1 MGLPNT
7 ASRITPQEYY
17 RQERVA
23 VEKSDYYQGRVY
35 SMAGGGTRHS
45 IIKVNLIRE
54 LSRLLKG
61 KRCGAFDSDQRIRA
75 KWNGLRCYPDATVIC
90 GPIEY
95 DEEDDQ
101 KETATNPAA
110 VFEVLSQHTE
120 SYDRGRK
127 AEAYRG
133 IESLR
138 AYILIM
144 QERPHVEIQER
155 LDDGT
160 WRLRRVSGLDGCV
173 SLPQIEI
180 DLPMTE
186 LYERVKF
193 GEEEQAS

>member
-1 MGLPNT
+1 M
-7 ASRITPQEYY
+7 TPQEFY
-17 RQERVA
+17 RLERVA

-35 SMAGGGTRHS
+35 SMAGGGKRHS

-61 KRCGAFDSDQRIRA
+61 KRCGAFDSDQRIHA
-75 KWNGLRCYPDATVIC
+75 KWNGLRCYPDASVIYS
-90 GPIEY
+90 PIEY
-95 DEEDDQ
+95 DDEDDQ
-101 KETATNPAA
+101 KETATNPCV

-155 LDDGT
+155 LYDGT
-160 WRLRRVSGLDGCV
+160 WRLRWVSGLDAII

-180 DLPMTE
+180 DLAMTE
-186 LYERVKF
+186 LYERVDF
-193 GEEEQAS
+193 GEEE

>member
-1 MGLPNT
+1 MGLPNI

-17 RQERVA
+17 RRERVA

-35 SMAGGGTRHS
+35 AMAGGGTRHS
-45 IIKVNLIRE
+45 IIKVNLVGE
-54 LSRLLKG
+54 LRRLLKG
-61 KRCGAFDSDQRIRA
+61 RRCGAFDSDQRIRA
-75 KWNGLRCYPDATVIC
+75 KWNGLRCYPDASVIC

-95 DEEDDQ
+95 DDEDDQ
-101 KETATNPAA
+101 KETATNPSA

-160 WRLRRVSGLDGCV
+160 WRLRWVSGLDAV
-173 SLPQIEI
+173 ISLPQIEM
-180 DLPMTE
+180 DLAMTE
-186 LYERVKF
+186 LYERVSF
-193 GEEEQAS
+193 EEEG